1 LYNSDNYGFAVYGNT
16 NDAIASVGFWILLLL
31 LGENPLDTNSYYQGG
46 LCLLRGFE
54 HVNYTIL

>member
-54 HVNYTIL
+54 HVN